1 MDMGYQVPG
10 GFGCGRAFKGAL
22 RYDDLDLAHEAARK
36 LWTGDISVLDPM
48 AGGGSIPLE
57 TLRLGFQAS
66 ANEYNPVACTLL
78 EATIDYP
85 FRFGEE
91 LAARAEYWV
100 RVWEQRVEKRLASFY
115 PSYRF
120 AKVHAYIFAR
130 TVPTPNAPHPH
141 TPLVPDWH
149 LLKPKSGK
157 RVVAEPIV
165 DEKQHTWSVRIREL
179 GHSAGQLRTPPQ
191 ATYGNG
197 KGISLFDRTQ
207 PISADYIQAKAQA
220 GEMDTALYAVALKT
234 PQGLEFR
241 PPSAADLGALSEAN
255 RELKR
260 LRAQWDKE
268 SILPTERIPEGD
280 KTGSNSGKGTDLPL
294 KRGEEHWTDLFT
306 SRQLLSLGVLVEELR
321 QLRAEIEQR
330 EGQETAEAIVHLLS
344 LVLDK
349 FLNHN
354 ANETRWENTR
364 GVVKGKMD
372 RHDYAFKPTFAE
384 LAPCAAGSGLAWAAE
399 NTLKAYVELCRLP
412 KHDHIAVAQVSMGSA
427 TSLPQFEHG
436 SVTAVVVDPPYADNV
451 QYSEMADFFY
461 VWLKRTQGHR
471 RPEWFSTYL
480 CDHDVEAVVN
490 LSRHRDGKPSKKGK
504 RDGSTAEARAKAHAF
519 YEKLMTESFREARRV
534 LRDDGVLTV
543 MFTHKKQEAWASLFT
558 SLIRAGFVITATW
571 PVKTESEHS
580 LHQAKKNAAQSTVI
594 LVARKRP
601 EQAGVGYFNTS
612 MRAEIRDRAQAVCRP
627 AAKGEP

>member
-1 MDMGYQVPG
+1 MSRPRVLIEDWLPAAAIGVECMREENSPTAKPPTKYFHVWWARRPLTVSRAAVLGSLLPADFARDVFERLIGFGRSGREIVETARLMDMGYQVPG

-241 PPSAADLGALSEAN
+241 PPSAAALGALSEAN

-260 LRAQWDKE
+260 LRAQWGKE

-321 QLRAEIEQR
+321 QLRAENR
-330 EGQETAEAIVHLLS
+330 
-344 LVLDK
+344 
-349 FLNHN
+349 
-354 ANETRWENTR
+354 
-364 GVVKGKMD
+364 
-372 RHDYAFKPTFAE
+372 
-384 LAPCAAGSGLAWAAE
+384 
-399 NTLKAYVELCRLP
+399 
-412 KHDHIAVAQVSMGSA
+412 A
-427 TSLPQFEHG
+427 T
-436 SVTAVVVDPPYADNV
+436 
-451 QYSEMADFFY
+451 
-461 VWLKRTQGHR
+461 
-471 RPEWFSTYL
+471 
-480 CDHDVEAVVN
+480 
-490 LSRHRDGKPSKKGK
+490 
-504 RDGSTAEARAKAHAF
+504 
-519 YEKLMTESFREARRV
+519 
-534 LRDDGVLTV
+534 
-543 MFTHKKQEAWASLFT
+543 
-558 SLIRAGFVITATW
+558 
-571 PVKTESEHS
+571 
-580 LHQAKKNAAQSTVI
+580 
-594 LVARKRP
+594 
-601 EQAGVGYFNTS
+601 
-612 MRAEIRDRAQAVCRP
+612 
-627 AAKGEP
+627 